1 MKDTIMYNIYMSRK
15 APMVELMP
23 GEKTI
28 IESWS
33 RSGKIEQRT
42 VFRSKIILAASE
54 GKQNREIARY
64 LHTTV
69 GTVGKWRKRFTER
82 RLSGLS
88 DSARPGITPI
98 YDDATVEKRIL
109 GTLDKPVP
117 YGYATWTG
125 PLLAKALGD
134 VSDDKV
140 WRILRQLNISLTRRH
155 SWCIS
160 TDPEF
165 APKAAA
171 IVGLYLNPPEN
182 AVVLSVDEKP
192 AIQALERAQGWLRLP
207 NGKAFRGFNHE
218 YKRHG
223 TTTLFAALEVAT
235 GLVKT
240 GNYNHRKR
248 RDFLDFINDVIAGY
262 DDKEIYVILDNLKTH
277 KPKHDR
283 WLQRHKNVHF
293 FYTPTHASWLNQ
305 VEIWF
310 SILWRQ
316 ALRGASFTS
325 YFQVRQAIDAF
336 TEVYN
341 DTAAPFEWKA
351 KEVHQSNM
359 KDNYKDLCK

>member
-1 MKDTIMYNIYMSRK
+1 M
-15 APMVELMP
+15 
-23 GEKTI
+23 
-28 IESWS
+28 
-33 RSGKIEQRT
+33 
-42 VFRSKIILAASE
+42 AASE
-54 GKQNREIARY
+54 GKENQSIAKD
-64 LHTTV
+64 LDTTV
-69 GTVGKWRKRFTER
+69 STVGKWRHRFVENR
-82 RLSGLS
+82 INGLS
-88 DSARPGITPI
+88 DDSRSGVTPK
-98 YDDATVEKRIL
+98 YNDTALEKRIL
-109 GTLDKPVP
+109 ETLDKPVP

-125 PLLAKALGD
+125 PLLAKDLGD
-134 VSDDKV
+134 VSEHKV

-155 SWCIS
+155 SWCVS

-165 APKAAA
+165 VPKAAA

-207 NGKAFRGFNHE
+207 NGKAYRGFNHE

-223 TTTLFAALEVAT
+223 TTTLFASLEVAT

-240 GNYNHRKR
+240 GHYNHRKR
-248 RDFLDFINDVIAGY
+248 REFLDFMNDVIAGY
-262 DDKEIYVILDNLKTH
+262 DDKEIYVILDNLNTH

-325 YFQVRQAIDAF
+325 YFQIRQAIDAF
-336 TEVYN
+336 TEVHN

-351 KEVHQSNM
+351 KVVYQSNM
-359 KDNYKDLCK
+359 KDYCKNLCK